1 MSLRLTIVFTI
12 GSLGLFLTLLGC
24 PDAQVSQNESPV
36 EQKEKSTSATGLEP
50 EASTTRDVPVAE
62 VSSAVA
68 DGQQDGTEA
77 STPETVEP
85 TPLDTEE
92 MEVAVPQEEVPDP
105 ISMKEALKSIGRKL
119 ILDEAALT
127 TTVSNLGSAQEV
139 TTRLERMFG
148 QLKVLNRIPEKP
160 DLKGLRKSLRQYTK
174 EMGMKVHALQLK
186 EGPSAVGGIPS
197 NLVGNTKIHYL
208 PGQIRGEVEIGF
220 ELTPL
225 NIDLLETW
233 LKRLPAG
240 VDRMVFIESIRTRE
254 GRFVLVGKGFWFLP
268 TVYPEHF
275 PEMTSFLGY
284 LREEGLTASMS
295 EMKEEMGAKV
305 WDRYR
310 EKVTA
315 LKKHEGPA
323 ALTLTEYA
331 RANHMEARWKFFE
344 ETALKIESRGLTELF
359 E

>member
-1 MSLRLTIVFTI
+1 
-12 GSLGLFLTLLGC
+12 
-24 PDAQVSQNESPV
+24 
-36 EQKEKSTSATGLEP
+36 
-50 EASTTRDVPVAE
+50 
-62 VSSAVA
+62 
-68 DGQQDGTEA
+68 
-77 STPETVEP
+77 VEP

-92 MEVAVPQEEVPDP
+92 MDVAVPQEESPEP
-105 ISMKEALKSIGRKL
+105 ISMKEALKSIGRQL

-127 TTVSNLGSAQEV
+127 TTASNLGSAQEV

-160 DLKGLRKSLRQYTK
+160 DLKGLRRSLRQYTK
-174 EMGMKVHALQLK
+174 EIGMKVHDLKLK
-186 EGPSAVGGIPS
+186 EQTSSVGGIPS
-197 NLVGNTKIHYL
+197 SLVGNTKIHYL
-208 PGQIRGEVEIGF
+208 PGQIRGEVDIAF

-233 LKRLPAG
+233 IKRLPAG
-240 VDRMVFIESIRTRE
+240 VDRMVFVDKIRTRE
-254 GRFVLVGKGFWFLP
+254 GRFVLEGKGFWFLP

-284 LREEGLTASMS
+284 LRAEGLTASMS
-295 EMKEEMGAKV
+295 ELKEEMGVKV